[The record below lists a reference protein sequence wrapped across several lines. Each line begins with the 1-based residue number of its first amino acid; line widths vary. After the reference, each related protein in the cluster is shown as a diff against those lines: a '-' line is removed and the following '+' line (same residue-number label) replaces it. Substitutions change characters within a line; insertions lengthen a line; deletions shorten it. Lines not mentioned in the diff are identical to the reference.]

1 MREWI
6 CVGCHHEVLAEEKPR
21 PIYWDDGHICMFTEY
36 KPEIQGQ
43 QDEAQ
48 T

>member
-1 MREWI
+1 MRDWH
-6 CVGCHHEVLAEEKPR
+6 CVGCFHEVVSSEKPP
-21 PIYWDDGHICMFTEY
+21 PIHWDDGHICMFIESDD
-36 KPEIQGQ
+36 QGQ